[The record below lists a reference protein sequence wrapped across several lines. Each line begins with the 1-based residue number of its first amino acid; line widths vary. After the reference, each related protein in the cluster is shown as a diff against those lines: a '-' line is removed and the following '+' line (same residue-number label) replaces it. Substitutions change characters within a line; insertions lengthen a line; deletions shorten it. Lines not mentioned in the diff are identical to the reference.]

1 MTGQWYRRIDE
12 RDQGRRRLNRLT
24 GWAATAAVALAGV
37 FGFALAR
44 QDRAAAAP
52 VQQNPVTGDTTD
64 GGGGGVTNP
73 TDPGS
78 GGVIQPPAQPPTDTR
93 GRGHVSSGGS

>member
-24 GWAATAAVALAGV
+24 GWAAAAAVALAGV
-37 FGFALAR
+37 FGIALAR

-52 VQQNPVTGDTTD
+52 VQQNPATGDTT
-64 GGGGGVTNP
+64 GGGVTNP
-73 TDPGS
+73 TDPG
-78 GGVIQPPAQPPTDTR
+78 GDGVIQPPAQPPTNTR
-93 GRGHVSSGGS
+93 GGGHVSSGGS

>member
-24 GWAATAAVALAGV
+24 GWTAAAAVAVAGA
-37 FGFALAR
+37 FGLALAR
-44 QDRAAAAP
+44 QNQAAAAP

-64 GGGGGVTNP
+64 GGVTNP
-73 TDPGS
+73 ADPGS
-78 GGVIQPPAQPPTDTR
+78 GGVIQPPAQPPTRTR
-93 GRGHVSSGGS
+93 GRGQVSSGGS